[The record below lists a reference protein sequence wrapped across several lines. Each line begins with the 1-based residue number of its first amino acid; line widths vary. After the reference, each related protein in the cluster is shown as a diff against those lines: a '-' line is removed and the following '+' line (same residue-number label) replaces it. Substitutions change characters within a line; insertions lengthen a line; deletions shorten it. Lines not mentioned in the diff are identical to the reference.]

1 MYYRDGEAQY
11 SYAVRVRV
19 QPDPIDSRPVGP
31 VRLMRAACLANAG
44 INWHWKYRTAHCCPP
59 HKLEWPA
66 EPKWARASARAR
78 VLEPRERDGI

>member
-31 VRLMRAACLANAG
+31 VRLMRAACFANAG
-44 INWHWKYRTAHCCPP
+44 IN
-59 HKLEWPA
+59 
-66 EPKWARASARAR
+66 
-78 VLEPRERDGI
+78 